1 MEQIIFIVWRESV
14 EALLVVG
21 LLHAL
26 LHQQQADSRALRYL
40 WWGVGGGVA
49 MALLLAGA
57 LLKMGALLGG
67 NAQDIFATVLVWVA
81 AVLIVQMVLWMR
93 VHGARL
99 HGHFKARSGEALAS
113 GSYWGI
119 AVLAAIAIG
128 REGSETVIF
137 LYGMGSAQ
145 QATGDWLGF
154 GAAVLAAIALA
165 GATYWLLQAGSRW
178 LSWRWFFRF
187 SEVVLLLL
195 AASLVMSGVD
205 RLLSLGWLPSG
216 IDPLW
221 DSSMLLDDSTRFG
234 GIVAALTGYRAYP
247 AETGVI
253 AYVGFWLLVAGLF
266 LWQRR
271 GMRRQQAGA

>member
-1 MEQIIFIVWRESV
+1 VWRESV

-26 LHQQQADSRALRYL
+26 LRQQQADGQALRFL
-40 WWGVGGGVA
+40 WWGVAGGVA
-49 MALLLAGA
+49 MAVALAVALAAA
-57 LLKMGALLGG
+57 LLEMGDLLGG
-67 NAQDIFATVLVWVA
+67 GAQDVFATVLVWVA
-81 AVLIVQMVLWMR
+81 AALIVQMVLWMR
-93 VHGARL
+93 VHGAQL
-99 HGHFKARSGEALAS
+99 HGHFQTRSGAALAS
-113 GSYWGI
+113 GNYWGI

-137 LYGMGSAQ
+137 LYGMSSAQ
-145 QATGDWLGF
+145 QAVADWLGF
-154 GAAVLAAIALA
+154 AGAVLVAIALA
-165 GATYWLLQAGSRW
+165 GLTYWLLQAGGRW
-178 LSWRWFFRF
+178 LSWRLFFRC
-187 SEVVLLLL
+187 SEVLLLLL

-205 RLLSLGWLPSG
+205 RMLSLGWLRAG

-234 GIVAALTGYRAYP
+234 GTVAALTGYRAYP

-253 AYVGFWLLVAGLF
+253 VYTGFWLLVAGLL

-271 GMRRQQAGA
+271 LNLRRQQAAT

>member
-1 MEQIIFIVWRESV
+1 V

-26 LHQQQADSRALRYL
+26 LRQQEAGNQALRFL
-40 WWGVGGGVA
+40 WWGVGGGVG
-49 MALLLAGA
+49 MAFLLALSLA
-57 LLKMGALLGG
+57 RMESLLGA

-93 VHGARL
+93 IHGRRL

-128 REGSETVIF
+128 REGAETVIF
-137 LYGMGSAQ
+137 LYGMSSAQ
-145 QATGDWLGF
+145 QAAGDWLAF
-154 GAAVLAAIALA
+154 GGAVLAAIGLAAL
-165 GATYWLLQAGSRW
+165 TYWLLQLGSRW
-178 LSWRWFFRF
+178 LSWRLFFRF

-205 RLLSLGWLPSG
+205 RVLSLGWLPAG

-221 DSSMLLDDSTRFG
+221 DSSTLLDDSTRFG
-234 GIVAALTGYRAYP
+234 GVVAALTGYRAYP

-253 AYVGFWLLVAGLF
+253 AYVSFWLLVAGLF
-266 LWQRR
+266 QRQKR
-271 GMRRQQAGA
+271 ATLREQRQAA